1 MSRGRRLLAA
11 LRKPLALLAL
21 VGLTLAAERV
31 APAGSVR
38 AATLVAL
45 GLLLLA
51 GDLAAELVERIGL
64 PHLTGYLLAG
74 VAVGPHGLG
83 LVPHAAVERLGL
95 VNALAL
101 ALIALSA
108 GAELT
113 APLLRQGART
123 LGWALATQLTIALP
137 ASVGAILLLR
147 PFVPFMAAV
156 GLGGAL
162 GMSLLWGVVAVS
174 RSPAAVLGVVSQLRP
189 AGPVTRYALTIVV
202 AFDVVVLVLFALALA
217 LARGLSGGG
226 GLSLAGLTDLGQG
239 MLGSVAC
246 GTTLGLL
253 VAVYLRLSGRQLL
266 LFLLLVAYGATS
278 LTSYFHYESMLLFMC
293 AGFVVTNV
301 TGQGERLLKAIANGG
316 RVVYVIFFALAGAH
330 LDLGLLR
337 TLWPVALAL
346 GLVRA
351 LSTVAAARLGSQLA
365 GDPAV
370 VVRDGWMPLISQ
382 AGVTIGLA
390 VIIAESFPSFGRPLE
405 DLAIAVIGLNELLGP
420 VLFKWA
426 LDRNGEV
433 GQADR
438 PAAALEALAVP

>member
-11 LRKPLALLAL
+11 LRAPLALLTL
-21 VGLTLAAERV
+21 VGLTLAAERL

-38 AATLVAL
+38 AAVLVAL

-51 GDLAAELVERIGL
+51 GDLAAELVERLGL

-74 VAVGPHGLG
+74 IAVGPHGLG
-83 LVPHAAVERLGL
+83 LVPRVAVDRLGL

-123 LGWALATQLTIALP
+123 LGWAVAAQLAIALP
-137 ASVGAILLLR
+137 ASILAILLLR

-162 GMSLLWGVVAVS
+162 GMSLLWGVVSVS
-174 RSPAAVLGVVSQLRP
+174 RSPAAVLGVVSELRP
-189 AGPVTRYALTIVV
+189 AGPITRYALTVVV

-217 LARGLSGGG
+217 LARGLSGEG
-226 GLSLAGLTDLGQG
+226 GLSLARLTDLGQG
-239 MLGSVAC
+239 MLGAIAC

-253 VAVYLRLSGRQLL
+253 VALYLRLSGRQLL
-266 LFLLLVAYGATS
+266 LFLVLVAYGATS
-278 LTSYFHYESMLLFMC
+278 LTAYFHYESMLLFMC

-301 TGQGERLLKAIANGG
+301 TGQGERLLHAIANGG

-330 LDLGLLR
+330 LDLGLLEG
-337 TLWPVALAL
+337 LWPVAIAL
-346 GLVRA
+346 TAVRA
-351 LSTVAAARLGSQLA
+351 LSSVVAARVGSRLAR
-365 GDPAV
+365 DPPAV
-370 VVRDGWMPLISQ
+370 ARDGWMPLISQ

-390 VIIAESFPSFGRPLE
+390 VLIAERFPTFGRPLE
-405 DLAIAVIGLNELLGP
+405 DLAIAVIGLNELVGP

-433 GQADR
+433 GQAAR
-438 PAAALEALAVP
+438 PAEPGEALALP